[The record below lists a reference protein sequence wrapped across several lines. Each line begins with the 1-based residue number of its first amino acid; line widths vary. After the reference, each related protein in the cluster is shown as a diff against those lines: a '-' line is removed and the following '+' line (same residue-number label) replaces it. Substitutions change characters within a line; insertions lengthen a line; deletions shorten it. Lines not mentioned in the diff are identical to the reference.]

1 MKITK
6 SQLKQIIKEELNNQY
21 FPGARLKSHLDNLDR
36 YDLPNLA
43 VDERA
48 RARIRNDIKKEYYSR
63 NSPLLF
69 GLYDRPV
76 VIKNLFLLGKQLR
89 YLISRAN
96 FRKKGYNEQ
105 ANKAKQMIDS
115 LTREIED
122 LQQRYRD
129 AE

>member
-76 VIKNLFLLGKQLR
+76 VI
-89 YLISRAN
+89 
-96 FRKKGYNEQ
+96 
-105 ANKAKQMIDS
+105 
-115 LTREIED
+115 
-122 LQQRYRD
+122 
-129 AE
+129 